1 MEKEKAG
8 KFVVLVSK
16 QDVRKEVS
24 GDMALKTQ
32 GRGGGRSLQEEGG
45 GEVGRVEGG
54 GAEERAGMR
63 NEEGGVGGK
72 AGGFKARGRGAVEAK
87 PKREDERKNRNIS
100 LSSTFLKYMEEKPFH
115 SRLNCKL

>member
-32 GRGGGRSLQEEGG
+32 GRGGGRSGGQGRGVQSKRQGSSGSQAKEGG
-45 GEVGRVEGG
+45 
-54 GAEERAGMR
+54 
-63 NEEGGVGGK
+63 
-72 AGGFKARGRGAVEAK
+72 
-87 PKREDERKNRNIS
+87 
-100 LSSTFLKYMEEKPFH
+100 
-115 SRLNCKL
+115 

>member
-45 GEVGRVEGG
+45 GEVGRRGWEGI
-54 GAEERAGMR
+54 RVR
-63 NEEGGVGGK
+63 R
-72 AGGFKARGRGAVEAK
+72 RGRESRRGAG
-87 PKREDERKNRNIS
+87 
-100 LSSTFLKYMEEKPFH
+100 
-115 SRLNCKL
+115 

>member
-32 GRGGGRSLQEEGG
+32 GRGGGRSRRQHLLIIRYDIIN
-45 GEVGRVEGG
+45 VW
-54 GAEERAGMR
+54 
-63 NEEGGVGGK
+63 
-72 AGGFKARGRGAVEAK
+72 
-87 PKREDERKNRNIS
+87 
-100 LSSTFLKYMEEKPFH
+100 YY
-115 SRLNCKL
+115 CCYY